1 VGSDEDLMRIIR
13 RPLAPGETDHELIW
27 IWVSLVGL
35 ALAAAWFA
43 VNLPWPHC
51 LFLSIT
57 GHPCLTCGATRCAI
71 AFFHADF
78 WSAWKW
84 NPLVFLFLS
93 GLSIFDVYAFAVLVV
108 RAPRL
113 RIVQFT
119 PMEKIFV
126 RFVAIMLLLS
136 NWIYLLSRP
145 HGLY

>member
-1 VGSDEDLMRIIR
+1 MLVIR
-13 RPLAPGETDHELIW
+13 RPLAPGETDHELVW
-27 IWVSLVGL
+27 LCVSLVGL

-43 VNLPWPHC
+43 LRLPWPHC
-51 LFLSIT
+51 IFLAVT
-57 GHPCLTCGATRCAI
+57 GHPCVTCGATRSAI
-71 AFFHADF
+71 SFFHLDF

-93 GLSIFDVYAFAVLVV
+93 GLSIFDAYAFAVLIV

-119 PMEKIFV
+119 PTEKMFV
-126 RFVAIMLLLS
+126 RFVAIILLLS

-145 HGLY
+145 HGLF